1 MANYGVVVGFGWRK
15 IFHTLS
21 SQEIIKIEFGQ
32 NDEYVQEHSTI
43 SIKRRKKREDE
54 KRLREWVREG
64 EKWKRKRECC
74 QSQSRIFEHLC
85 RSPICICQ
93 LSIRSK

>member
-32 NDEYVQEHSTI
+32 NDEYVQERSDEI
-43 SIKRRKKREDE
+43 SIKREKKRRWRQS
-54 KRLREWVREG
+54 KRV
-64 EKWKRKRECC
+64 
-74 QSQSRIFEHLC
+74 S
-85 RSPICICQ
+85 
-93 LSIRSK
+93 